1 MKDLREVNKT
11 YTEQTLALYND
22 LWLKN
27 SDPYLVLRDFKL
39 KVWCFYRGKREK
51 KCSEGLVWLMIVKW
65 VDSVNYLLLQFFLY
79 LVKGLFYRSDR
90 NTLSDIFYK
99 IGWNS
104 RGH

>member
-1 MKDLREVNKT
+1 MKDIREVNKT

-51 KCSEGLVWLMIVKW
+51 KCSEGLV
-65 VDSVNYLLLQFFLY
+65 
-79 LVKGLFYRSDR
+79 
-90 NTLSDIFYK
+90 
-99 IGWNS
+99 
-104 RGH
+104 